1 MIAIEIQLLL
11 DRLEAML
18 VESRHVPFTSG
29 VVVDRD
35 RFFDVI
41 NQMRISIPE
50 EVKKAKRMQTEKDRL
65 IAQAN
70 EEAERIVRLAREQA
84 SALVREH
91 EIIKQAER
99 RAQEVLEQ
107 VQDEAQEVRAGADDY
122 ALVVLRQLEERLLQQ
137 LSTVRN
143 GISTLVPANSRPS
156 GFGTLASTRKL
167 WVSESPSRET

>member
-18 VESRHVPFTSG
+18 VAGRQLPFTSG

-35 RFFDVI
+35 QFFDVI

-50 EVKKAKRMQTEKDRL
+50 EVKKARRMQQERERL

-70 EEAERIVRLAREQA
+70 EEAERIIGLAREQA
-84 SALVREH
+84 ADLVHEH
-91 EIIKQAER
+91 EVLKQAEQQ
-99 RAQEVLEQ
+99 AQQVLAQ

-122 ALVVLRQLEERLLQQ
+122 ALVVLQQLEQRLLQQ
-137 LSTVRN
+137 LGTVRN
-143 GISTLVPANSRPS
+143 GISTLVPADVEPAAPD
-156 GFGTLASTRKL
+156 GAAS
-167 WVSESPSRET
+167 

>member
-1 MIAIEIQLLL
+1 VIAIEIQLLL

-18 VESRHVPFTSG
+18 VESRQVPFTSG

-35 RFFDVI
+35 RFFDII

-50 EVKKAKRMQTEKDRL
+50 EVKKAKRMQAEKDRL

-70 EEAERIVRLAREQA
+70 EEAERIVGLAREQA
-84 SALVREH
+84 AALVREH
-91 EIIKQAER
+91 EIIQQAER
-99 RAQEVLEQ
+99 RAQEVFEQ

-143 GISTLVPANSRPS
+143 GISTLGPAAAEP
-156 GFGTLASTRKL
+156 GAD
-167 WVSESPSRET
+167 EA

>member
-18 VESRHVPFTSG
+18 VQGRQLPFTSG

-35 RFFDVI
+35 RFFDII

-50 EVKKAKRMQTEKDRL
+50 EVKKAKRMQAERERL

-70 EEAERIVRLAREQA
+70 EEAERVVRLAREQA
-84 SALVREH
+84 VVLVQEH
-91 EIIKQAER
+91 ELTQQAELQ
-99 RAQEVLEQ
+99 AQEVLAQ
-107 VQDEAQEVRAGADDY
+107 VQGEAQDVRAGADEY
-122 ALVVLRQLEERLLQQ
+122 ALTVLQELEERLLQQ

-143 GISTLVPANSRPS
+143 GISTLGPASS
-156 GFGTLASTRKL
+156 QSDI
-167 WVSESPSRET
+167 EET